1 MTLEYGVKTIC
12 EKKIKPLS
20 SVCEREFSL
29 FYFIYPAILVSG
41 LVISFL
47 VPNGWKVFYL
57 FSSRNLINQF
67 FAYNGN
73 IVFTVLYS
81 LLSVARLAAV
91 PVQKPPLGFL
101 LPIPNTIHVENDSR
115 TKSKVFITLSQIFK
129 LVLKVL
135 ILCINFM
142 IIDHLFI
149 LTGGNCFINN
159 LPVKDVKDAQV
170 CRKLNGTWKGGF
182 DISGHFCFIVSIS
195 LILFN
200 ELRIIIKDYNFT
212 QTNRIIAT
220 LTLVVLFI
228 WCCLLEVT
236 SVFYHTFFE
245 KVLGLLMGYI
255 CPMIIYS
262 KLLKTI
268 IV

>member
-1 MTLEYGVKTIC
+1 MTLEYFIKTIC
-12 EKKIKPLS
+12 EKKIKPVS
-20 SVCEREFSL
+20 SICEREVNI
-29 FYFIYPAILVSG
+29 FYFIYPAILISG
-41 LVISFL
+41 LIISVF

-57 FSSRNLINQF
+57 FSSRNVINQF

-81 LLSVARLAAV
+81 LLSIARLTSV
-91 PVQKPPLGFL
+91 PLKKQPSGFL
-101 LPIPNTIHVENDSR
+101 LPIPNTIHVENDNQR
-115 TKSKVFITLSQIFK
+115 KAKVFVALSQILK

-135 ILCINFM
+135 LLCINFI

-159 LPVKDVKDAQV
+159 LPADDIKDAQV
-170 CRKLNGTWKGGF
+170 CRKINGTWRGGF

-200 ELRIIIKDYNFT
+200 ELRIIVKDYDFK
-212 QTNRIIAT
+212 QANRVIAGV
-220 LTLVVLFI
+220 TLVVLFI

-245 KVLGLLMGYI
+245 KVSGLLMGYI
-255 CPMIIYS
+255 CPLIIYS
-262 KLLKTI
+262 KLLQKI